1 MSDRSALWMA
11 LVAFLVGMSGV
22 GIALHFTQNYGLAGF
37 LTLGVTAATMLL
49 WAVWRE

>member
-1 MSDRSALWMA
+1 MSDRSRLWMA
-11 LVAFLVGMSGV
+11 LAACLVGMSGV
-22 GIALHFTQNYGLAGF
+22 GIALTFTRNYGLAGF